1 MSNSIYFKEEEIEVK
16 GEVFYL
22 DIEIV
27 IDSYGTP
34 ARTNCLPEDSDPGDS
49 PDYHIGEINFNEK
62 MHPILSK
69 MDALI
74 NKPSPIGVCYPDGT
88 LPPIIE
94 AANLFNSSKLE
105 AANIFCDKNHDKI
118 LEKIAEDKDNQ
129 IEQQEL
135 DRYDD

>member
-1 MSNSIYFKEEEIEVK
+1 VSNSIEFTEEEVEVD

-34 ARTNCLPEDSDPGDS
+34 ARMGGLPEDSDPGDS
-49 PDYHIGEINFNEK
+49 PDYHIGDINFNEK

-74 NKPSPIGVCYPDGT
+74 NKPSTVAIPSDAPMV
-88 LPPIIE
+88 E
-94 AANLFNSSKLE
+94 AAKVLASSKLK

-118 LEKIAEDKDNQ
+118 LDKIADHLQDQ
-129 IEQQEL
+129 ITESQL
-135 DRYDD
+135 DRYEYDND